1 MLTKITLETI
11 CLENYCER
19 VVAHVAVRHDVALM
33 YTITT
38 NTFSI
43 HQASSPV
50 CAQQLTIIRPVYNYV
65 VGWQLMWTLFVPTDS
80 SNSSLFCILISI
92 QSRASL
98 ISFSPV
104 CLHRSRGHIGI
115 GGGDGRGSGWR
126 QRRTGVGLAVTAGRS
141 PSRHRHLVA
150 GIVLGGGKNLRGEWR
165 RLDPPI

>member
-1 MLTKITLETI
+1 MSLVTQFVDKGTPLFHFIVGCYILLCLVWIVRLVWERPAYHFSGVIFHVSFHFLQITLETI

-92 QSRASL
+92 QSRVLPSYIVHGEA
-98 ISFSPV
+98 V
-104 CLHRSRGHIGI
+104 ACL
-115 GGGDGRGSGWR
+115 
-126 QRRTGVGLAVTAGRS
+126 QT
-141 PSRHRHLVA
+141 
-150 GIVLGGGKNLRGEWR
+150 
-165 RLDPPI
+165 